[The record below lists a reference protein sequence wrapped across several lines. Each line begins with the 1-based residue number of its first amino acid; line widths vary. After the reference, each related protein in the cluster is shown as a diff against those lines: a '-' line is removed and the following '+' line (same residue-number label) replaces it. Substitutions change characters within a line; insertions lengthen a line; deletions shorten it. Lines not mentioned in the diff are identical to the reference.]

1 MLTIADRKVALTN
14 EMGGFYVVA
23 RVRALEKDCVIGEA
37 LPIYDEIEKVFGR
50 VPNIFK
56 TYAHFPPLL
65 KANWEKTKA
74 VMMGGSLRREL
85 KEAIAL
91 LVSDANTC
99 RYCVSAH
106 RAALQS
112 LGIARQTIDA
122 LMNGFGG
129 PDFSMKELS
138 LLQFTVQST
147 RDPNGITDD
156 DIEMLRKLGWSERE
170 IVEAQGVME
179 LFTGF
184 NKFLDSLGV
193 DIDF

>member
-1 MLTIADRKVALTN
+1 M
-14 EMGGFYVVA
+14 A
-23 RVRALEKDCVIGEA
+23 RIKTLNKEEIPGEVCS
-37 LPIYDEIEKVFGR
+37 IYDEIEKAFGR

-56 TYAHFPPLL
+56 TYAHYPPLL

-74 VMMGGSLRREL
+74 LMMGGSLRREL

-91 LVSDANTC
+91 LVSDANAC

-129 PDFSMKELS
+129 PDFSLKELS

>member
-1 MLTIADRKVALTN
+1 M
-14 EMGGFYVVA
+14 A
-23 RVRALEKDCVIGEA
+23 RIKPLEKDHVAQEVR
-37 LPIYDEIEKVFGR
+37 PIYEEIEKVFGR

-65 KANWEKTKA
+65 KTNWEKFKA

-91 LVSDANTC
+91 VVSEANSC
-99 RYCVSAH
+99 QYCIAAH
-106 RAALQS
+106 GLALQQ
-112 LGIARQTIDA
+112 LGFTRKSIDA
-122 LMNGFGG
+122 LVKNLDEA
-129 PDFSMKELS
+129 DFHLRERKILEL
-138 LLQFTVQST
+138 TRKST
-147 RDPNGITDD
+147 KDANSVTDA
-156 DIEMLRKLGWSERE
+156 DIAELRKFGWSESE

-184 NKFLDSLGV
+184 NKFLDSLAV

>member
-1 MLTIADRKVALTN
+1 
-14 EMGGFYVVA
+14 MGGFYVVA

-91 LVSDANTC
+91 VVSDANGC
-99 RYCVSAH
+99 QYCIAAH
-106 RAALQS
+106 GLALQQ
-112 LGIARQTIDA
+112 LGFSRQGIEA
-122 LMNGFGG
+122 LVKNLEGSGFQ
-129 PDFSMKELS
+129 PTALK
-138 LLQFTVQST
+138 
-147 RDPNGITDD
+147 
-156 DIEMLRKLGWSERE
+156 
-170 IVEAQGVME
+170 
-179 LFTGF
+179 
-184 NKFLDSLGV
+184 
-193 DIDF
+193 

>member
-1 MLTIADRKVALTN
+1 
-14 EMGGFYVVA
+14 VA
-23 RVRALEKDCVIGEA
+23 RVRALEKDCVGDEV
-37 LPIYDEIEKVFGR
+37 LPIYEEIEKVFGR

-56 TYAHFPPLL
+56 TYAHVPPLL

-74 VMMGGSLRREL
+74 LMMGGSLRREL

-91 LVSDANTC
+91 VVSDANAC
-99 RYCVSAH
+99 QYCVVAH
-106 RAALQS
+106 GLALQQ
-112 LGIARQTIDA
+112 LGFSRQSIDA
-122 LMNGFGG
+122 LLKNMGGAGFE
-129 PDFSMKELS
+129 SKEKK
-138 LLQFTVQST
+138 LLEIAQKST
-147 RDPNGITDD
+147 KDANSVTDN
-156 DIEMLRKLGWSERE
+156 DIEELRKLGWSDSE